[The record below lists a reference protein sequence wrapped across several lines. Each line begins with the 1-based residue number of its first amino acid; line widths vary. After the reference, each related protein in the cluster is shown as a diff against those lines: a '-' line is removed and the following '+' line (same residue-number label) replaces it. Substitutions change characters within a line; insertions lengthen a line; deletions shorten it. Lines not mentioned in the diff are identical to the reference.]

1 MFKIDLNITLLIY
14 ICNFTHIYERF
25 MKKFTLSDDFFKG
38 CRKLTTETGKWLME
52 NYHIMTTEECAQH
65 LKLSKKTIIN
75 YAFRLNLRKSPEHIS
90 RMRRMQALNTNKKR
104 WKK

>member
-1 MFKIDLNITLLIY
+1 MRKRSHQRVLQRKISDFYPNIK
-14 ICNFTHIYERF
+14 RF

-52 NYHIMTTEECAQH
+52 NYHTLTTEECAQH
-65 LKLSKKTIIN
+65 LKLSKKTIFN

-90 RMRRMQALNTNKKR
+90 KMRRMQALNTNKKR